1 MAKGEFRF
9 PDDDDSGRKRLKKIK
24 KLYQPLTDWWRKQ
37 ESDLLESVIVSQR
50 LVDDPCVIVSSE
62 HGYSANMERI
72 SKAQAYANP
81 ERQNM
86 NTGSKKILEINAG
99 HPIMKELLERVKEAP
114 DTETEELVRTLTET
128 ALINSGNLC
137 LF

>member
-1 MAKGEFRF
+1 M
-9 PDDDDSGRKRLKKIK
+9 
-24 KLYQPLTDWWRKQ
+24 
-37 ESDLLESVIVSQR
+37 IVSQR

-128 ALINSGNLC
+128 ALINSGNFL
-137 LF
+137 LFLLYDFLLLK